1 MILLCLPKSRT
12 VLNKTNVL
20 VLLESRILRTKITHT
35 EFEIVK
41 AVKEIKS
48 NSSSAVT
55 VARDHGIT
63 KEIQYSM
70 K

>member
-20 VLLESRILRTKITHT
+20 VLLESRILKTKITYT

-41 AVKEIKS
+41 AVKEL
-48 NSSSAVT
+48 
-55 VARDHGIT
+55 
-63 KEIQYSM
+63 
-70 K
+70 